1 VWPWTSVVALE
12 SRSHGE
18 RSVGVDVDEVA
29 VRARRPPCA
38 LLAQPSAD
46 RLPRGERQRSECA
59 LHRGP
64 ANDGAIA
71 LVATSSTQS
80 ASPCESTTRSSN
92 ATTRVGIGE
101 ADDAARAEHGV
112 ADEEVAIAGHEG
124 DHPLGRR
131 GAQHLD
137 AARLEAALGHVVADP
152 DLEQVAEDEHRVG
165 VGVAQMRGPG
175 REHLGGALGE
185 VEVGDEV
192 DRAPVGGRLEG
203 RDRPGRRRRRL
214 TCGRLGHRR
223 DPPSPLLR
231 RRRSRA

>member
-1 VWPWTSVVALE
+1 L
-12 SRSHGE
+12 RSP
-18 RSVGVDVDEVA
+18 RPIA
-29 VRARRPPCA
+29 CRAA
-38 LLAQPSAD
+38 N
-46 RLPRGERQRSECA
+46 GKRSERA

-71 LVATSSTQS
+71 LVGDIVDA
-80 ASPCESTTRSSN
+80 E
-92 ATTRVGIGE
+92 RVAVREHDAIVERDDEGRVGE

-165 VGVAQMRGPG
+165 VGVAQVRGPG

-214 TCGRLGHRR
+214 TCGRLGHRL
-223 DPPSPLLR
+223 DPRRRRLR